1 MYTPDKSIL
10 NDLLSR
16 VKKNQNVPKNHIEW
30 IIKCFNYVLQFEE
43 FISSNTNAAHIT
55 RQVGKYVELLINRYM
70 SSNRINIHEA
80 LTAGEVMSKALI
92 LTDYVAGFD
101 TDLSETKISDL
112 LDITSE

>member
-16 VKKNQNVPKNHIEW
+16 VKKNQNVPKDHIEW

-55 RQVGKYVELLINRYM
+55 RQVGKYVELLLNRYIL
-70 SSNRINIHEA
+70 SDGITIDDA
-80 LTAGEVMSKALI
+80 LIAEEVMSKVLI
-92 LTDYVAGFD
+92 MTDYVAGFD